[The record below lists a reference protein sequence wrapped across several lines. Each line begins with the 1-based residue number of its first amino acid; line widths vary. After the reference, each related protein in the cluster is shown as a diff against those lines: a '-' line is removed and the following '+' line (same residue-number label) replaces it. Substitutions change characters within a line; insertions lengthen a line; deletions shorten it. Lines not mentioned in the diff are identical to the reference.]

1 MLRLVIWGR
10 GVSRGRHRMT
20 LLCVA
25 LATAVTGVTGS
36 RITILLP
43 LTPSIRKGDGFA
55 LMTFVAVVGF
65 SVVVGWGSGRH
76 F

>member
-43 LTPSIRKGDGFA
+43 LTPSIRKGG
-55 LMTFVAVVGF
+55 
-65 SVVVGWGSGRH
+65 
-76 F
+76 

>member
-25 LATAVTGVTGS
+25 LAPGVTGVTWS
-36 RITILLP
+36 LIAILLP
-43 LTPSIRKGDGFA
+43 
-55 LMTFVAVVGF
+55 
-65 SVVVGWGSGRH
+65 
-76 F
+76 